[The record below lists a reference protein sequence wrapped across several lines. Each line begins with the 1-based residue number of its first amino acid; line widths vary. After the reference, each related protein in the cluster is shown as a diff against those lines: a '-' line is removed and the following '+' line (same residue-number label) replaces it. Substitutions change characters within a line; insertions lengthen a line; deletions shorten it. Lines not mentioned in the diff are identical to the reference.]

1 MFLLNEVYI
10 MENENVKENVE
21 KEVNEGKV
29 ENFVWQDKYN
39 VSAKSIS
46 EGRICTITD
55 EDVGKVVEVP
65 YIVKDLIPEH
75 SVGII
80 SGLPGAGKTWV
91 ALHLSYCIAT
101 GQKFLNKFDVISPGP
116 VMYLSFEGSLD
127 ILKKR
132 AKMIKT
138 IDAPNCIIYNAAGK
152 LLNDNVEAVEVNG
165 QDKPDY
171 PLLSEAI
178 FKAKENK
185 VKLIVIDTLRASLD
199 GEENSST
206 DIAAYL
212 RAVNEISV
220 KSGTSLLILHH
231 IGKNEVLDYTNIY
244 QIARGSSA
252 LAASVDYA
260 FGLKMVS
267 DDEND
272 NGENDIDE
280 NNTNM
285 ILYQAK
291 NRNDKQ
297 LAPINIVMKEFNNKI
312 TFHSSFALSKIERR
326 KEVVLRSIIDELVE
340 SIQKTKKIVMTDI
353 VRKDH
358 RVIRSKILDVLIG
371 DNIVKKNDKFIY
383 LNELDRNKLNKYIDD
398 FNYSRLV

>member
-1 MFLLNEVYI
+1 
-10 MENENVKENVE
+10 MEENNENTKT
-21 KEVNEGKV
+21 EVNENKV
-29 ENFVWQDKYN
+29 EDFVWSDKYHL
-39 VSAKSIS
+39 SDKSIK
-46 EGRICTITD
+46 ENRIFTITD
-55 EDVGKVVEVP
+55 EDVDKIVEVP

-91 ALHLSYCIAT
+91 ALHLGYCIAT
-101 GQKFLNKFDVISPGP
+101 GQKFLNKFDVINPGP

-138 IDAPNCIIYNAAGK
+138 IDAPNCQIYNAAGK
-152 LLNDNVEAVEVNG
+152 LLDDNEENVEING

-171 PLLSEAI
+171 SLISEAT
-178 FKAKENK
+178 FKATENK

-220 KSGTSLLILHH
+220 KSGASVLILHH

-260 FGLKMVS
+260 FGLQMVS

-272 NGENDIDE
+272 NEENDIDE
-280 NNTNM
+280 DNTNM

-291 NRNDKQ
+291 NRNGKQ

-326 KEVVLRSIIDELVE
+326 KEVVLRSMIDELEE
-340 SIQKTKKIVMTDI
+340 SIQKTKKIVMTDF

-358 RVIRSKILDVLIG
+358 RIIRSKILDILVG
-371 DNIVKKNDKFIY
+371 DNIVKKDDKFIY
-383 LNELDRNKLNKYIDD
+383 LNELDKDKLNKYIDD

>member
-1 MFLLNEVYI
+1 
-10 MENENVKENVE
+10 MENENVNEDIKT
-21 KEVNEGKV
+21 EVNERKV
-29 ENFVWQDKYN
+29 VDFVWQDKYN
-39 VSAKSIS
+39 LSAKSIS
-46 EGRICTITD
+46 EGRIFTITD
-55 EDVGKVVEVP
+55 ENVDKVVEVP

-91 ALHLSYCIAT
+91 ALHLGYCIAT
-101 GQKFLNKFDVISPGP
+101 GQKFLNKFDVISPGS

-138 IDAPNCIIYNAAGK
+138 IDAPNCLIYDARGK
-152 LLNDNVEAVEVNG
+152 LINKNKENDVEIDG
-165 QDKPDY
+165 QSIPNR
-171 PLLSEAI
+171 PLISETT
-178 FKAKENK
+178 FKAQENN

-206 DIAAYL
+206 DIATYL
-212 RAVNEISV
+212 RAINEISV
-220 KSGTSLLILHH
+220 ISGASILILHH
-231 IGKNEVLDYTNIY
+231 IGKGEVSDYTNIY
-244 QIARGSSA
+244 KIARGSSA
-252 LAASVDYA
+252 LPASVDYA

-267 DDEND
+267 DEND
-272 NGENDIDE
+272 NEEDNLDE

-291 NRNDKQ
+291 NRNGKQ
-297 LAPINIVMKEFNNKI
+297 LAPINIVMEEFNNKI

-326 KEVVLRSIIDELVE
+326 KEVVLRSMIDELEE
-340 SIQKTKKIVMTDI
+340 SIQKTKKIVMTDF

-358 RVIRSKILDVLIG
+358 RIIRNKILDALVG
-371 DNIVKKNDKFIY
+371 DNIVKKDGKFVY
-383 LNELDRNKLNKYIDD
+383 LNELDKDKLNKYIDD

>member
-1 MFLLNEVYI
+1 MEENNEDI
-10 MENENVKENVE
+10 KN
-21 KEVNEGKV
+21 EVNEGKV

-80 SGLPGAGKTWV
+80 SGLPGAGKTWI

-132 AKMIKT
+132 AKMVKT
-138 IDAPNCIIYNAAGK
+138 IDAPNCMLYNAAGK
-152 LLNDNVEAVEVNG
+152 LLNGNEEDVEINEQNR
-165 QDKPDY
+165 PDY
-171 PLLSEAI
+171 PLISETI
-178 FKAKENK
+178 FKAEENK

-220 KSGTSLLILHH
+220 KSGASILILHH

-252 LAASVDYA
+252 LVASVDYA

-272 NGENDIDE
+272 NDENDIDE

-326 KEVVLRSIIDELVE
+326 KEVVLRSMIDELLE
-340 SIQKTKKIVMTDI
+340 SIQKTKKIVMTDL

-358 RVIRSKILDVLIG
+358 RVIRSRILDVLIG
-371 DNIVKKNDKFIY
+371 DNIVKKEDKFIY
-383 LNELDRNKLNKYIDD
+383 LNELDKDKLNKYIDD